1 MAKKE
6 TKKETKKELTQVALA
21 PAVVPLLKKVGLYG
35 TAAVAGAGAD
45 ELIRKVFSDD
55 KDNTKKTRV
64 SFDPNEGAKALKEM
78 IKEETKKAKKKGLKG
93 GIETDFYEDKG
104 KVPLR
109 KRIKKARKG
118 GLIRSKPRDGI
129 AKKGKTK
136 GRIIRGVLN
145 K

>member
-6 TKKETKKELTQVALA
+6 KKPTQVALA
-21 PAVVPLLKKVGLYG
+21 PAVVPLLKKAGLYG

-55 KDNTKKTRV
+55 KDNTKKTKKTRV
-64 SFDPNEGAKALKEM
+64 SFDPNKGAKALKEM

-93 GIETDFYEDKG
+93 GIETDAVRLKA
-104 KVPLR
+104 
-109 KRIKKARKG
+109 ARKG

>member
-6 TKKETKKELTQVALA
+6 KKPTQVALA
-21 PAVVPLLKKVGLYG
+21 PAVVPLLKKAGLYG

-55 KDNTKKTRV
+55 KDNTKKTKKTRV
-64 SFDPNEGAKALKEM
+64 SFDPNKGAKALKEM

>member
-1 MAKKE
+1 VAKKE
-6 TKKETKKELTQVALA
+6 TNKPTKVALA
-21 PAVVPLLKKVGLYG
+21 PTLVPLLKKGLMYG
-35 TAAVAGAGAD
+35 GAAAAGAGAD

-64 SFDPNEGAKALKEM
+64 SFDPNKGAKALKEM
-78 IKEETKKAKKKGLKG
+78 IREETKKAKKKGLKG

-118 GLIRSKPRDGI
+118 GLIRSKPKDGI

>member
-1 MAKKE
+1 
-6 TKKETKKELTQVALA
+6 
-21 PAVVPLLKKVGLYG
+21 
-35 TAAVAGAGAD
+35 
-45 ELIRKVFSDD
+45 
-55 KDNTKKTRV
+55 V

-104 KVPLR
+104 EVPLR

>member
-1 MAKKE
+1 MAKE
-6 TKKETKKELTQVALA
+6 EKKKKPTQVALA

-35 TAAVAGAGAD
+35 TAFGAGKAAEKLYKKYFPDD
-45 ELIRKVFSDD
+45 EDD
-55 KDNTKKTRV
+55 KDDKKDNGDKKPKKT
-64 SFDPNEGAKALKEM
+64 PPKAP
-78 IKEETKKAKKKGLKG
+78 A
-93 GIETDFYEDKG
+93 G
-104 KVPLR
+104 KVV
-109 KRIKKARKG
+109 ARKG

>member
-1 MAKKE
+1 M
-6 TKKETKKELTQVALA
+6 VFR
-21 PAVVPLLKKVGLYG
+21 
-35 TAAVAGAGAD
+35 
-45 ELIRKVFSDD
+45 ELIPPPTKDGKPKDGSDDKD

-64 SFDPNEGAKALKEM
+64 SFDPNKGAKALKEM

-104 KVPLR
+104 EVPLR
-109 KRIKKARKG
+109 KRIKKVKKG

>member
-1 MAKKE
+1 MAK
-6 TKKETKKELTQVALA
+6 TRSYLQDVKKRKRQATERKIATQLEDAMNMTDDPVMQ
-21 PAVVPLLKKVGLYG
+21 GMG
-35 TAAVAGAGAD
+35 ISRT
-45 ELIRKVFSDD
+45 LIR
-55 KDNTKKTRV
+55 TKPVT
-64 SFDPNEGAKALKEM
+64 KAEREAQK
-78 IKEETKKAKKKGLKG
+78 IIDEETKKAKKKGLKG

-104 KVPLR
+104 EVPLR
-109 KRIKKARKG
+109 KRIKKVKKG

>member
-1 MAKKE
+1 MNNIQRIF
-6 TKKETKKELTQVALA
+6 TNTL
-21 PAVVPLLKKVGLYG
+21 
-35 TAAVAGAGAD
+35 
-45 ELIRKVFSDD
+45 FSSHSL
-55 KDNTKKTRV
+55 V
-64 SFDPNEGAKALKEM
+64 SEEYLKEM

-104 KVPLR
+104 EVPLR
-109 KRIKKARKG
+109 KRIKKVKKG